1 MDEREAISRYFES
14 PEVIVDL
21 LKRVRIEDNKNIAD
35 FTYMYRKM
43 YDCLPTEYVEQFII
57 KDYLN
62 SLDLLREITKLI
74 DWENSRISFWRT
86 LACIKEFKLR
96 NIRKRKINNSYKN
109 NQYNQYKKI
118 NKLKYIIKLS
128 KFLIN
133 KGSNKLNKIVKNNF
147 SEYHSLYKAY
157 NNNFRYNKKATRYIN
172 P

>member
-86 LACIKEFKLR
+86 LACIKEFVASFT
-96 NIRKRKINNSYKN
+96 N
-109 NQYNQYKKI
+109 
-118 NKLKYIIKLS
+118 
-128 KFLIN
+128 
-133 KGSNKLNKIVKNNF
+133 
-147 SEYHSLYKAY
+147 
-157 NNNFRYNKKATRYIN
+157 
-172 P
+172 